1 MMQNL
6 QMEIFNKID
15 EIPAIYMSDSALKSL
30 KITGFLSRTVSDPL
44 KLLKIWIPPE
54 STGGVV
60 HNYERIT
67 LLSFSS
73 YIGGKDSN
81 EAKVLAI
88 LEALRLF
95 RVSFQPHLIVE
106 SKSFNVISWVS
117 NSAIGPWKFY
127 LYFNEIKF
135 LSLEI
140 GVEFRHILC
149 SANEEADV
157 WLREAL
163 CSSFF
168 FSTSFPCNL
177 LIFFILVRSISS
189 FTP

>member
-44 KLLKIWIPPE
+44 KLLKIWIQPE
-54 STGGVV
+54 GTGGVV
-60 HNYERIT
+60 HN
-67 LLSFSS
+67 SFSS
-73 YIGGKDSN
+73 YFGGKDSN

-95 RVSFQPHLIVE
+95 RVSFQQHLIVE

-127 LYFNEIKF
+127 LYFNEINF
-135 LSLEI
+135 LSLEM
-140 GVEFRHILC
+140 GVEFRHILR
-149 SANEEADV
+149 SVNEEADV
-157 WLREAL
+157 WLTEAL

-177 LIFFILVRSISS
+177 LIFSNLVWSISS